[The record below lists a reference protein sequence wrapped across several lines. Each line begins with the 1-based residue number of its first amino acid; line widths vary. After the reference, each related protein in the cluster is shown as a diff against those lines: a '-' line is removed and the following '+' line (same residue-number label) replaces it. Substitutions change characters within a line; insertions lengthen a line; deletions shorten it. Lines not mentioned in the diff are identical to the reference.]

1 MSNPMMPWLGGF
13 IAYAYIPRSIREN
26 HTTADG
32 GRPARIDMMMDSN
45 QQAAPMQNVKA
56 AEARSRRHKDF
67 CVDARVRQGGSGW
80 YDADKE

>member
-13 IAYAYIPRSIREN
+13 IAYAFIPRSIREN

-32 GRPARIDMMMDSN
+32 GRPARIDSMMDAN
-45 QQAAPMQNVKA
+45 VQPVPMQNIAA
-56 AEARSRRHKDF
+56 AEARSRKRKQF
-67 CVDARVRQGGSGW
+67 RVTPADSQGGSGW